1 MIIEF
6 DKDYLRELFEEG
18 KTSDKKHRFQPQII
32 RKYTDTVNLL
42 RQAPNAEFLY
52 RFKSLHYEKK
62 GGDLSGIEAVWI
74 NDQYRIEFR
83 TRIEGESPAM
93 LIICRL
99 LELSNHYKK

>member
-6 DKDYLRELFEEG
+6 DKVYLRELFEEG

-32 RKYTDTVNLL
+32 RKYTDIVNLL

-52 RFKSLHYEKK
+52 RIKSLHYEKK
-62 GGDLSGIEAVWI
+62 SGDLGGIEAVWV

-83 TRIEGESPAM
+83 TRIEGEAPAM
-93 LIICRL
+93 LIICQL
-99 LELSNHYKK
+99 LDLSNHYK